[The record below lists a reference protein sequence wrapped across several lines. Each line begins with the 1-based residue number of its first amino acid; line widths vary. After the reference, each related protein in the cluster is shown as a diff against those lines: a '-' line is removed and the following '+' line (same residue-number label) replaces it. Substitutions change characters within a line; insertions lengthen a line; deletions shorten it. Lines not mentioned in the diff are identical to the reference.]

1 MDDVDDRVTI
11 DIYAQLQK
19 DLDYNFTKK
28 SLLIQALTHSSKA
41 NEDKQM
47 GIMNSKDN
55 QILEFRGDAVLS
67 MIITDILIEM
77 LPKCN
82 EGNLTQ
88 AKSEIVR
95 EST

>member
-1 MDDVDDRVTI
+1 
-11 DIYAQLQK
+11 
-19 DLDYNFTKK
+19 
-28 SLLIQALTHSSKA
+28 
-41 NEDKQM
+41 M